1 MRPKAAL
8 VDVLAADE
16 TQPIDDTLVFD
27 PSPPGSTRWSML
39 TRTTPGD
46 ATWIA
51 GSSPAMTGGIGVTF
65 LRFDNRARSLKIV
78 IASAPSYDGFDP

>member
-16 TQPIDDTLVFD
+16 AKPVDDALVFG
-27 PSPPGSTRWSML
+27 PSPPGLTRWSML
-39 TRTTPGD
+39 TRTTSGP
-46 ATWIA
+46 APWIA

-65 LRFDNRARSLKIV
+65 LRFDNRAQPLKIV
-78 IASAPSYDGFDP
+78 MASAPSFDGFDP